1 MRSCKVAGY
10 DSCQT
15 ETQPNGVN
23 RGRLDIHTSQNVAKS
38 MENNNSQLCGDFHL
52 AVQFKQD

>member
-1 MRSCKVAGY
+1 MRSCKAAGY

-15 ETQPNGVN
+15 ETQLNGVN
-23 RGRLDIHTSQNVAKS
+23 RGHFDIHKSQNVAKS

-52 AVQFKQD
+52 AVQSKED